1 MTARARG
8 FIISAGGIA
17 WLAGIVVLESVYEE
31 SDDSFPIAFPVLAL
45 FAGLSVG
52 WGLWSVARSIDRRTA
67 RLGSRLVGTSAAVL
81 GVGFGL
87 ELLPGDTWL
96 AFLLAYSIGLFILPV
111 AFIVLGLGVLR
122 SEVFPGWAKWVP
134 LLTAAA
140 GAITYGFHAL
150 APEVWDPSDAVWYSS
165 IGVSWLLLGL
175 ASLNMPYHALNDEA
189 AGSLLGVRAQ

>member
-1 MTARARG
+1 MTRARG
-8 FIISAGGIA
+8 FIISAGGMA
-17 WLAGIVVLESVYEE
+17 WLAGIVVLELMYEE
-31 SDDSFPIAFPVLAL
+31 SDDSFPIAFPLLAL

-52 WGLWSVARSIDRRTA
+52 WGLWSVAQSIDRTA
-67 RLGSRLVGTSAAVL
+67 RLGSRLVGASATVL

-96 AFLLAYSIGLFILPV
+96 AFLLAYSVGLFVLPV

-122 SEVFPGWAKWVP
+122 SVVFPGWAKWVP
-134 LLTAAA
+134 LTTAAV

-150 APEVWDPSDAVWYSS
+150 APEVWDPSDAVWYAC

-175 ASLNMPYHALNDEA
+175 ASLSIPYGSSSDEA
-189 AGSLLGVRAQ
+189 TESPLGVGAS